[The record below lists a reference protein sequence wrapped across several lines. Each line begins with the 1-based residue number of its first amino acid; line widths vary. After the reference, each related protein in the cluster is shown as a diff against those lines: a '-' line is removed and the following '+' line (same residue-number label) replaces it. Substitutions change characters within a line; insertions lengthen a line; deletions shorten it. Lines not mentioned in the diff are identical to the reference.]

1 MLTEPKH
8 SLSKQFAVNFKLD
21 DVDFHMTEHAT
32 RAIAKE
38 AQSRGTGARGL
49 RAIMESL
56 LLEAQFTIPS
66 DDGATAIIV
75 DEAAARGESPPII
88 LRDEETLETYLAAAA
103 AAEAAEDAEDAEAA
117 GNLDQDAEREEADDL
132 DLDDEEPL
140 QAAAGAP

>member
-103 AAEAAEDAEDAEAA
+103 AAEAAEDAEDA

-132 DLDDEEPL
+132 DLDDEVPL

>member
-103 AAEAAEDAEDAEAA
+103 AAKAAEDAEDA

-132 DLDDEEPL
+132 DLDDEVPL

>member
-1 MLTEPKH
+1 VLTEPKH
-8 SLSKQFAVNFKLD
+8 SLTKQFAVNFKLD
-21 DVDFHMTEHAT
+21 DVDFHMTEQAT

-88 LRDEETLETYLAAAA
+88 LRDDETLETYLAATA
-103 AAEAAEDAEDAEAA
+103 AAEAAEAAEAA
-117 GNLDQDAEREEADDL
+117 GNLDQDAEREEADDV
-132 DLDDEEPL
+132 DLEDEEPL

>member
-103 AAEAAEDAEDAEAA
+103 AAEAAEDAEAA

-132 DLDDEEPL
+132 DLDDEVPL

>member
-8 SLSKQFAVNFKLD
+8 SLTKQFAVNFKLD
-21 DVDFHMTEHAT
+21 DVDFHMTEQAT

-88 LRDEETLETYLAAAA
+88 LRDDETLETYLAATA
-103 AAEAAEDAEDAEAA
+103 AAEAAEAA
-117 GNLDQDAEREEADDL
+117 GNLDQDAEREEADDV
-132 DLDDEEPL
+132 DLEDEEPL